1 MLIYTIIITAA
12 AAFIVGF
19 IAGYFLGNNTPKNE
33 GIINTLK
40 FEPTFSKDLLAF
52 LKYDG
57 TAQEV

>member
-1 MLIYTIIITAA
+1 MLIYTIIITAVT
-12 AAFIVGF
+12 AFILGF

-33 GIINTLK
+33 KMINTLK